1 MTRITEKGVRRYMDR
16 IFEIQETTDNEL
28 VEVLCI
34 IASCMLHDLN
44 NVNIKLLTT
53 TADRHERD
61 RENMD
66 SIPAP

>member
-53 TADRHERD
+53 TADRYERD